1 MGGASASYRIP
12 LHSLS
17 QLVYQRRTSLDL
29 VFIANLSTLFIPTAD
44 SMASPSDTKN
54 LGDVSGL
61 VAVVTGGIYIFFD
74 EQSRYRIRQRRAD
87 TSAGGTGIG
96 LIIAKALEAN
106 GAKKVFIT
114 GRRQDRLDAAAKQAV
129 RAHQM

>member
-1 MGGASASYRIP
+1 M
-12 LHSLS
+12 
-17 QLVYQRRTSLDL
+17 
-29 VFIANLSTLFIPTAD
+29 FIANLSILFIPTAD

-87 TSAGGTGIG
+87 TSRRWYRNWFDHRQGSGSQWSQKS
-96 LIIAKALEAN
+96 LHHR
-106 GAKKVFIT
+106 KKT
-114 GRRQDRLDAAAKQAV
+114 R
-129 RAHQM
+129 

>member
-1 MGGASASYRIP
+1 
-12 LHSLS
+12 
-17 QLVYQRRTSLDL
+17 
-29 VFIANLSTLFIPTAD
+29 
-44 SMASPSDTKN
+44 MASPSDTKN

>member
-1 MGGASASYRIP
+1 MFLA
-12 LHSLS
+12 LSLS
-17 QLVYQRRTSLDL
+17 SLEVYTS
-29 VFIANLSTLFIPTAD
+29 S
-44 SMASPSDTKN
+44 SM
-54 LGDVSGL
+54 
-61 VAVVTGGIYIFFD
+61 
-74 EQSRYRIRQRRAD
+74 SRVGTVKDNGELIHP
-87 TSAGGTGIG
+87 AGGTGIG

>member
-1 MGGASASYRIP
+1 
-12 LHSLS
+12 
-17 QLVYQRRTSLDL
+17 
-29 VFIANLSTLFIPTAD
+29 
-44 SMASPSDTKN
+44 MASPYDTKN

-61 VAVVTGGIYIFFD
+61 VAVVTGGIYIFLD
-74 EQSRYRIRQRRAD
+74 EQCRYRKDNGELIHP
-87 TSAGGTGIG
+87 AGGTGIG